1 MAAVIGI
8 IVVAAVVCV
17 LTVRYLCR
25 RYRPALKD
33 GEVDYHGVAVKMQP
47 HPRGPTRCMCSPGP
61 PVTRAAYMLG
71 SPGTQ
76 ASRPPRSSARTSAP
90 SSSPTSRPHP

>member
-47 HPRGPTRCMCSPGP
+47 HPRRPDALHVFTRTASDARRVHARLTRDPGIASAQIIGPD
-61 PVTRAAYMLG
+61 
-71 SPGTQ
+71 Q
-76 ASRPPRSSARTSAP
+76 RTIFI
-90 SSSPTSRPHP
+90 TH